1 MKREPHPESTAADLA
16 STLSP
21 PIRCQFRA
29 RLDERTERFALRAL
43 LTTARLLGLA
53 AGTHLRHLR
62 NLGDPLTTLQARL
75 DEALLQAR
83 LAWEILEIQSA
94 RFRKVPDKER
104 PHYSPAQRFRAL
116 EIRNL
121 LGWSRDIAARVF
133 LVCPNTISN
142 WERSSDPFAK
152 TVGSTVKS
160 TPPVRRFADVVRATV
175 ALMARCGF
183 GGEDTISL
191 VLARAGWR
199 VSPRSVR
206 RMTAS
211 ATRPGPESVP
221 PARPSRPVIARYVNH
236 VWMMDVTEIRAF
248 LGGQVFHM
256 AGVFDAFSRAPL
268 ALEVTECKPGAARMA
283 RLLRSAVRVF
293 GVPRYLITDLGGEFR
308 GGVFRKV
315 VARLGVRQRFASA
328 LNIHATAR
336 LERYW
341 KTIKDTASLRLRRPL
356 TIDDLERRLEPALTH
371 YLLFRP
377 HQGLHGITPAEAF
390 CGVEPPK
397 AVSPPRGRLGDGLS
411 EPPLTVGYLDP
422 ASRAFPILKKTA

>member
-1 MKREPHPESTAADLA
+1 VARRPHPEPAAAELA

-29 RLDERTERFALRAL
+29 RLDGRAERFALRAL
-43 LTTARLLGLA
+43 LTAARLLGLA
-53 AGTHLRHLR
+53 AGTHLRQLR
-62 NLGDPLTTLQARL
+62 NLSDPLATLQARL
-75 DEALLQAR
+75 DEAQLQAR

-94 RFRKVPDKER
+94 RFRKLPDKER

-121 LGWSRDIAARVF
+121 LGWSRQIAARVF

-142 WERSSDPFAK
+142 WERSADPFAK
-152 TVGSTVKS
+152 TVGSAVKPI
-160 TPPVRRFADVVRATV
+160 PPVRRFADVVRATV

-183 GGEDTISL
+183 GGEDTIAL

-206 RMTAS
+206 RMAAS
-211 ATRPGPESVP
+211 TTRPAPPQPPP
-221 PARPSRPVIARYVNH
+221 PAKPSRPVIARYVNH

-268 ALEVTECKPGAARMA
+268 ALEVTDCKPGTARMA

-293 GVPRYLITDLGGEFR
+293 GAPRYLITDLGGEFR
-308 GGVFRKV
+308 GGVFRKT

-328 LNIHATAR
+328 LNIHAVP
-336 LERYW
+336 
-341 KTIKDTASLRLRRPL
+341 SS
-356 TIDDLERRLEPALTH
+356 LEP
-371 YLLFRP
+371 RP
-377 HQGLHGITPAEAF
+377 HSAVKALNSSSRHRLPPAA
-390 CGVEPPK
+390 
-397 AVSPPRGRLGDGLS
+397 
-411 EPPLTVGYLDP
+411 
-422 ASRAFPILKKTA
+422 